1 MTTVR
6 RQGEIIQI
14 HDDRITRLTENVSKT
29 KYWKTGL
36 EIATHW
42 SPMRPKIEH
51 WRLNFQNWS
60 PAGDSRPMTKE
71 NQDTTFVLKSLY

>member
-29 KYWKTGL
+29 KYWK
-36 EIATHW
+36 
-42 SPMRPKIEH
+42 SVK
-51 WRLNFQNWS
+51 
-60 PAGDSRPMTKE
+60 K
-71 NQDTTFVLKSLY
+71 VLKSGCQ